1 MAVYLDFADAIK
13 RLGRA
18 SIEEKYGNLFEMY
31 QRITDEDPY
40 TTPMMIYP
48 AVHYTMG
55 GLWVDYNLQSTI
67 PGMFVLGEANFSDHG
82 ANRLGASA
90 LMQGL
95 ADGYFVIPYTL
106 GHYLA
111 SNKLEKVTVD
121 HPAFVTAEHEQQQKI
136 SKLLG
141 VKGKRTVDSFHRE
154 LGMIMWNNCGMARTE
169 AGLKEALAR
178 IPQIRE
184 EFWQNV
190 TITGSE
196 GEFNR
201 VLERAGRVADF
212 LEFAQ
217 TMVTDALDRK
227 ESCGGHFREESQ
239 TQEGEAKRDDENFC
253 HVSAWEYQGVDATPI
268 LHKEALSFENVPLT
282 QRSYK

>member
-1 MAVYLDFADAIK
+1 
-13 RLGRA
+13 
-18 SIEEKYGNLFEMY
+18 
-31 QRITDEDPY
+31 
-40 TTPMMIYP
+40 
-48 AVHYTMG
+48 
-55 GLWVDYNLQSTI
+55 
-67 PGMFVLGEANFSDHG
+67 
-82 ANRLGASA
+82 